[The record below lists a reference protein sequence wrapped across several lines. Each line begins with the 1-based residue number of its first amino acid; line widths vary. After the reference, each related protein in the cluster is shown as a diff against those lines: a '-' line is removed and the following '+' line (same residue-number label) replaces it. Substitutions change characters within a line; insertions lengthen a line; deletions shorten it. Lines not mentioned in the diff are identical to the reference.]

1 MSKFFNTKFANLDA
15 YVPGEQPQ
23 DMQYIKLNT
32 NESPY
37 RTSQNVID
45 AAKTASL
52 KLNLYSDPNMSELT
66 HKIQQVCRIPESKI
80 MCTNGSDEALN
91 FVFMAFCTGS
101 NNKVAFPDVTYGFY
115 KVFAQLYN
123 IDFNE
128 ISLKDDFTIDYRD
141 YCGINKNI
149 VIANPNAPT
158 GLSIPLWQIEEIVK
172 SNPNNT
178 VTIDEAYIDFG
189 GESAV
194 PLIEKYSNLI
204 VVRTFSKS
212 RSLAG
217 ARLGYVVADEELIRD
232 LNKLRFSTNP
242 YNVNAMT
249 QACGIAALQDNFYY
263 TDNCKKIVAAREN
276 TKKALESM
284 GFDVINS
291 DTNFLLIKNV
301 KIDGELLYLE
311 LKKRGVLVRH
321 FNTERI
327 KQYNRVT
334 IGTPEQMKVF
344 INTVND
350 ILRSQK

>member
-128 ISLKDDFTIDYRD
+128 ISLKDDFSIDYRD

-217 ARLGYVVADEELIRD
+217 ARLGYVVADEELIQD

-291 DTNFLLIKNV
+291 DTNFLLIKND
-301 KIDGELLYLE
+301 KIDGKLLYLE

>member
-101 NNKVAFPDVTYGFY
+101 NNKVAFPDITYGFY

-128 ISLKDDFTIDYRD
+128 IPLKDDFTIDYRD

-217 ARLGYVVADEELIRD
+217 ARLGYVVADEELIQD